1 MEELDNISLTE
12 FQSLLEKHEYDD
24 VNNSI
29 DFGIQN
35 LIQILFD
42 ERCEWTEQGE
52 RRMNFN
58 NELRLSFDR
67 RYKNT
72 TSLIKERDGAFIFIL
87 DRLFNNHGWDKYPLI
102 SEKDKEKWKKQ

>member
-1 MEELDNISLTE
+1 MSEVEYKNEKLKEKILEELDNISLTE

-42 ERCEWTEQGE
+42 ERCNEQ
-52 RRMNFN
+52 N
-58 NELRLSFDR
+58 
-67 RYKNT
+67 
-72 TSLIKERDGAFIFIL
+72 KE
-87 DRLFNNHGWDKYPLI
+87 
-102 SEKDKEKWKKQ
+102 SEQ